1 MLPVHQQLLCVTI
14 VVGIFTHACRA
25 QDLAPRAYFIT
36 PLRSNAI
43 TLAWPFFDGSIDYNG
58 VIPISDASYEA
69 IVGGELDT
77 VSDTVLQF
85 TGDQPLSLSRYF
97 RKHPEFLNNLR

>member
-1 MLPVHQQLLCVTI
+1 MR
-14 VVGIFTHACRA
+14 RA
-25 QDLAPRAYFIT
+25 PISIT

-43 TLAWPFFDGSIDYNG
+43 TLAWSFFDGSIDYNG

-97 RKHPEFLNNLR
+97 RKHPEFLNKLR

>member
-1 MLPVHQQLLCVTI
+1 MLSGSSHIPAGHRILR
-14 VVGIFTHACRA
+14 RA
-25 QDLAPRAYFIT
+25 PISIT

-43 TLAWPFFDGSIDYNG
+43 TLAWSFFDGSIDYNS
-58 VIPISDASYEA
+58 VIPVSDASYEA

-97 RKHPEFLNNLR
+97 RKHPEFLNKLR